1 MKKTFLQFNFFVLV
15 VILLNFT
22 PTKVQAQTIVL
33 SENFDAFSEGS
44 LSSPTTASVTAFDL
58 YTQTPGWTGEKV
70 AQAGGAVKVGW
81 VGTTGHL
88 TTPSLDLSGN
98 NGKFNISFKSLT
110 YAGDMTTLYIYVN
123 DMLEKTIPDLP
134 NTSDYVLQEYGP
146 FEITGG
152 TVDTKIMFSGVSE
165 MKKARFYLDDLVI
178 SVDNNTDVPFH
189 EEMNISIYGSNGE
202 LNIKGQ
208 HGLPVEVYNLLGNKV
223 VNSILNEEVKVF
235 QLEKNQLYLVKV
247 GNSISKISL

>member
-1 MKKTFLQFNFFVLV
+1 MKKPFLLFKSFVLV
-15 VILLNFT
+15 IFLLNIT
-22 PTKVQAQTIVL
+22 TKVQAQAIVL

-98 NGKFNISFKSLT
+98 NGKFYISFKSLT
-110 YAGDMTTLYIYVN
+110 YAGDMTTLYIFVN
-123 DMLEKTIPDLP
+123 DMLEKMIPDLP
-134 NTSDYVLQEYGP
+134 NTTAYDLQEYGP

-152 TVDTKIMFSGVSE
+152 TADTKIMFSGVSE

-178 SVDNNTDVPFH
+178 SLDNNTDVPSN
-189 EEMNISIYGSNGE
+189 EEMNIAIYGSNGE
-202 LNIKGQ
+202 LKIKGQ

-223 VNSILNEEVKVF
+223 VSSILNDDVKVF
-235 QLEKNQLYLVKV
+235 QLAKNQLYLVKV
-247 GNSISKISL
+247 GNRISKINL